1 MYFYFDSLGS
11 KQCNGCTDR
20 NVNPKSEALIW
31 NTLTYLLV
39 IGFLKSKLYGL
50 IFLWLPSLL
59 TLFLSILYLHPW
71 LILIEHTKNCLK
83 LKHFVCK
90 IWESVFLGS
99 ICDDFSIWK
108 KSKLNKG
115 NADLKGILKINKS
128 LRMKHCWHLAGEK
141 MINK

>member
-1 MYFYFDSLGS
+1 MYFYFDSLDT

-20 NVNPKSEALIW
+20 NVKPKSEGLIGH
-31 NTLTYLLV
+31 TLTYLLIV
-39 IGFLKSKLYGL
+39 GFLKSELLGL
-50 IFLWLPSLL
+50 IFLWMP
-59 TLFLSILYLHPW
+59 FLSILSLYPW
-71 LILIEHTKNCLK
+71 LILIKHTKNCLK